1 MINSL
6 SVHVYIT
13 FMRISKYHQ
22 GSRILH
28 IYHVSVKWQMYY
40 GLYPAIR
47 QEYVYVHV
55 MQPKRR
61 WEIH

>member
-1 MINSL
+1 
-6 SVHVYIT
+6 
-13 FMRISKYHQ
+13 MRISKYHQ

-28 IYHVSVKWQMYY
+28 IYHVSVKWQKYF
-40 GLYPAIR
+40 GPYPAIR

-55 MQPKRR
+55 MQPKKR